1 VSRRPGSTH
10 VAVLTGVLAAALLM
24 FGLPLTTGSVQQSP
38 MRDNHPTWSPR
49 GEIAYAHAERLD
61 EWVMIRSRNGAT
73 RRLAKS
79 PDQCCMDALAY
90 SPDGRT
96 LAMIVNFRLF
106 LIDVAS
112 GRIRR
117 VGPADQFDWAP
128 HSRSLV
134 VKPVY
139 EPLQQMRIVRRS
151 DLRTV
156 RWLPRGSSPQ
166 WSPNGRLI
174 AYAGIT
180 STTLRTELYG
190 LYVIS
195 AGGGKPRLLQHVGH
209 STGWS
214 PDSRQVLF
222 ARWVGGIPGSWLI
235 PVRGGTARR
244 IVRDAGKAEWSPTAR
259 HIAFW
264 DAGPTIEIVTA
275 TGKPVRRVTGD
286 QPSWSRDGLTIAF
299 SSSRSCSHSGIWR
312 YSLGAWRPVR
322 LTGAC

>member
-1 VSRRPGSTH
+1 
-10 VAVLTGVLAAALLM
+10 
-24 FGLPLTTGSVQQSP
+24 
-38 MRDNHPTWSPR
+38 
-49 GEIAYAHAERLD
+49 
-61 EWVMIRSRNGAT
+61 
-73 RRLAKS
+73 
-79 PDQCCMDALAY
+79 MDALGY

-96 LAMIVNFRLF
+96 LALIVNFRLF

-112 GRIRR
+112 GRVRR

-134 VKPVY
+134 VKPVF

-180 STTLRTELYG
+180 PATSRTELYG
-190 LYVIS
+190 LFVIS

-222 ARWVGGIPGSWLI
+222 ARWDGVTPSLWRIPA
-235 PVRGGTARR
+235 RGGSPRR
-244 IVRDAGKAEWSPTAR
+244 ISRTAGEAEWSPTAR

-264 DAGPTIEIVTA
+264 GSGPIEIA
-275 TGKPVRRVTGD
+275 TPAGKPVRRVTGT

-299 SSSRSCSHSGIWR
+299 SSSGRSCSYRGIWR
-312 YSLGAWRPVR
+312 YSLGARQPVR
-322 LTGAC
+322 LTGSC